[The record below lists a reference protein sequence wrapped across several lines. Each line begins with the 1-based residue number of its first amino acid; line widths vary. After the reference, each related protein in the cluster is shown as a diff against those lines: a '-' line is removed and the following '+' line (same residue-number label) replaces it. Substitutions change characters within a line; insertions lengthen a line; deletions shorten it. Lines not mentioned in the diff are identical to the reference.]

1 MCMKWFVLE
10 ALFATHD
17 SKSALETLMTSL
29 SHPCSAKT
37 GAQLDM
43 TNQNTSTEHGFLCPA
58 PFKDEGETSGCA
70 GARLQVA
77 L

>member
-17 SKSALETLMTSL
+17 SKSALKTLMTSL

-43 TNQNTSTEHGFLCPA
+43 TNNNTSTEHGFLCLLLSRM
-58 PFKDEGETSGCA
+58 KEK
-70 GARLQVA
+70 RLAAQR
-77 L
+77 LGYK